1 MEFDAACK
9 QYEGQDLGDATFTDL
24 ELRGIRFVNCRFHG
38 ASMGGLITRDCAF
51 LNCNFSFASLH
62 GSMHYATLFQ
72 NCTFHGASLFSA
84 EMEGCNCSGSSFAGA
99 NLTGFAIRG
108 GNFSDTVFDG
118 CDLRRMD
125 LQGVCLA
132 HAFFQGA
139 NLEKGGPARLR
150 LFPRGVCGRRPEGGG
165 FLRGAR
171 FNGVDVRQMRF
182 QETKIDLEQAVR
194 FAESLG
200 CIVSG

>member
-1 MEFDAACK
+1 M
-9 QYEGQDLGDATFTDL
+9 
-24 ELRGIRFVNCRFHG
+24 
-38 ASMGGLITRDCAF
+38 
-51 LNCNFSFASLH
+51 
-62 GSMHYATLFQ
+62 
-72 NCTFHGASLFSA
+72 
-84 EMEGCNCSGSSFAGA
+84 
-99 NLTGFAIRG
+99 
-108 GNFSDTVFDG
+108 FDG

-132 HAFFQGA
+132 HAFFRGA
-139 NLEKGGPARLR
+139 NLEKADLR
-150 LFPRGVCGRRPEGGG
+150 GCDCSHAVFADAALKGAD
-165 FLRGAR
+165 LRGAR

>member
-1 MEFDAACK
+1 
-9 QYEGQDLGDATFTDL
+9 
-24 ELRGIRFVNCRFHG
+24 
-38 ASMGGLITRDCAF
+38 
-51 LNCNFSFASLH
+51 
-62 GSMHYATLFQ
+62 MHYATLFQ

-132 HAFFQGA
+132 HAFFRGLTWKRRTCAAATVPTRCLRTPPAEGA
-139 NLEKGGPARLR
+139 D
-150 LFPRGVCGRRPEGGG
+150 
-165 FLRGAR
+165 LRGAR